1 MSVKEGL
8 TIAVLTR
15 FVTTPKDPITAHVN
29 QDMKGMDIIAQVF
42 FFEM

>member
-15 FVTTPKDPITAHVN
+15 FVITLKDPITALLKLIN
-29 QDMKGMDIIAQVF
+29 NSLRKYKGN
-42 FFEM
+42 